1 MNDDRES
8 ERIMM
13 NVRQAG
19 RMLNTMFWIG
29 SPAAMFLLTFL
40 KRMVKQKLLKVGE
53 YEKLEK
59 FVAATNGEYT
69 IANIPIKEMV
79 GAKEKAEIRKELD
92 ELGVTF
98 SVLPDFNK
106 EDGLV
111 QFAIAD
117 KDQAKFSAWYS
128 RHVMQDMQ
136 GGEHEIQDLKN
147 LTEGQMNIVS
157 IPFEG
162 KEEIVNGD
170 FDKLGINYA
179 ILPDLNVGDGELQC
193 YVANADIPKVEH
205 WYGLYK
211 EAQIEKGEAV
221 ADLKIVS
228 EDSYAE
234 SGNISSEQYV
244 NMSDD
249 AVKTANALYEGQ
261 QPGTL
266 EQAVMKNENKM
277 QHTENA
283 AYDKLNKN
291 VAYEKIT
298 INHESLVVKSNI
310 ASKLQENANFFCSRI
325 PGTWGNEER
334 TLVLPREQV
343 FLTDDGQTYIGFLE
357 KEKKAMLLD
366 ATGAALPMDERLS
379 GAEIKK
385 KYNDVNR
392 GFKTKNSIQK
402 TADKNIE
409 KVTQTLSARN
419 QTNISRGQGKKGEYF
434 KEMENALILNATA
447 SPPNPIKVK

>member
-1 MNDDRES
+1 MNDDRET

-13 NVRQAG
+13 NVRHTGKAIST
-19 RMLNTMFWIG
+19 MLWIG
-29 SPAAMFLLTFL
+29 SPATMLLLTFL

-59 FVAATNGEYT
+59 FVAATKGEYSIT
-69 IANIPIKEMV
+69 NIPITQGLV
-79 GAKEKAEIRKELD
+79 GAKEKNEIRKELE

-111 QFAIAD
+111 QFAIAS

-162 KEEIVNGD
+162 KEQIVNED

-211 EAQIEKGEAV
+211 EEQLEKGEDIAT
-221 ADLKIVS
+221 LKIVNAG
-228 EDSYAE
+228 SYA
-234 SGNISSEQYV
+234 SMGTLSSEQYID
-244 NMSDD
+244 MADE
-249 AVKTANALYEGQ
+249 KTKAANAIYEGQ
-261 QPGTL
+261 QAGMIETS
-266 EQAVMKNENKM
+266 VMKNENKIRSS
-277 QHTENA
+277 ENA
-283 AYDKLNKN
+283 AYDILDKDI
-291 VAYEKIT
+291 AYEKIT
-298 INHESLVVKSNI
+298 INHASLVEKSNV
-310 ASKLQENANFFCSRI
+310 ASSLQENEKFFASRI
-325 PGTWGNEER
+325 PGTWGENEK

-343 FLTDDGQTYIGFLE
+343 FLTDGGQTYIGFLE
-357 KEKKAMLLD
+357 KEKTALLLD
-366 ATGAALPMDERLS
+366 SKGIPVLEDEQLS
-379 GAEIKK
+379 GMKIKEM
-385 KYNDVNR
+385 YNKVER
-392 GFKTKNSIQK
+392 KFKQK
-402 TADKNIE
+402 QTMTETANKNIE
-409 KVTQTLSARN
+409 KVAHAQQLQVGEAGWTRN
-419 QTNISRGQGKKGEYF
+419 ASLLER
-434 KEMENALILNATA
+434 ALHEKTPA
-447 SPPNPIKVK
+447 NPIKVK

>member
-1 MNDDRES
+1 MNDDRET

-19 RMLNTMFWIG
+19 RALNTMFWIG
-29 SPAAMFLLTFL
+29 SPAVMLLLTFL

-59 FVAATNGEYT
+59 FVAATSGEYT
-69 IANIPIKEMV
+69 IANIPVKKGLV
-79 GAKEKAEIRKELD
+79 GTKEKNEIHKELN

-106 EDGLV
+106 EDGLM

-211 EAQIEKGEAV
+211 EAQLEKGEEV
-221 ADLKIVS
+221 AELKIV
-228 EDSYAE
+228 DARSYSE
-234 SGNISSEQYV
+234 SGNISPEQYV
-244 NMSDD
+244 AMSDD
-249 AVKTANALYEGQ
+249 KVKVANAIYEGQ
-261 QPGTL
+261 QPGSI
-266 EQAVMKNENKM
+266 EQAVMKNESRI
-277 QHTENA
+277 QSSENA
-283 AYDKLNKN
+283 AYEKLDKNA
-291 VAYEKIT
+291 AYEKIT
-298 INHESLVVKSNI
+298 INHESLVEKSKV
-310 ASKLQENANFFCSRI
+310 AATLQGNEEFFSSRI
-325 PGTWGNEER
+325 PGTWGNKEK

-343 FLTDDGQTYIGFLE
+343 FLTDEGQTYIGFLN
-357 KEKKAMLLD
+357 KEKKAMVLG
-366 ATGAALPMDERLS
+366 ATGKPIPTDERLS
-379 GAEIKK
+379 GTEIKRI
-385 KYNDVNR
+385 YDEVNR
-392 GFKTKNSIQK
+392 RFKDKQNMQK
-402 TADKNIE
+402 TADNHIG
-409 KVTQTLSARN
+409 KVTQVLSERTPA
-419 QTNISRGQGKKGEYF
+419 
-434 KEMENALILNATA
+434 
-447 SPPNPIKVK
+447 NPIKVK